1 MDLDDSLPRIAPVL
15 TSTQRRAAIA
25 MLVHVFDMDPAWKR
39 IVRWRLARALVLRVY
54 YRRALRVALAEGRV
68 DMVPGPDESPLALAL
83 WFHPRPAAGA
93 ADVWHLEAIVVA
105 ESARGQ
111 GLGGYL
117 LRHALAD
124 LDARGAIA
132 TLDASTP
139 DSQRLY
145 ERLGFT
151 PTGPIPPWPWPR
163 DLRMRREPRA
173 NDAGTA
179 AP

>member
-1 MDLDDSLPRIAPVL
+1 MDQPGSPPPIIQLGR
-15 TSTQRRAAIA
+15 THRHAALRL
-25 MLVHVFDMDPAWKR
+25 LVDVFDRDPAWRR
-39 IVRWRLARALVLRVY
+39 IVPWRWARALVLRVY
-54 YRRALRVALAEGRV
+54 YWRALRVALAEGRV

-83 WFHPRPAAGA
+83 WFHPRPAAGTA
-93 ADVWHLEAIVVA
+93 EVWHLEAIVVDEA
-105 ESARGQ
+105 ARGG
-111 GLGGYL
+111 GLGGHL

-124 LDARGAIA
+124 IDAAGAIA

-151 PTGPIPPWPWPR
+151 PVGPVPPWPWPR
-163 DLRMRREPRA
+163 DLRMRREARA
-173 NDAGTA
+173 TGAETA